1 MIKLKGITG
10 HGKNRIREHGE
21 LWEIL
26 ELPPGVVSMS
36 NKPALPPVKSVKPGV
51 WRWLD
56 EKNFEI
62 EFTRYG
68 NPKPESYDRADAIVI
83 AKAGY
88 KISQK
93 NT

>member
-21 LWEIL
+21 LWEVL

-36 NKPALPPVKSVKPGV
+36 NKPALPPVKSVKTGV

-62 EFTRYG
+62 VE
-68 NPKPESYDRADAIVI
+68 N
-83 AKAGY
+83 
-88 KISQK
+88 
-93 NT
+93 NC

>member
-21 LWEIL
+21 LWEVL

-36 NKPALPPVKSVKPGV
+36 NRPALPPVKSVKTGA

-62 EFTRYG
+62 VE
-68 NPKPESYDRADAIVI
+68 
-83 AKAGY
+83 
-88 KISQK
+88 K
-93 NT
+93 NC

>member
-1 MIKLKGITG
+1 MVKREKIEMIKLKGITG

-21 LWEIL
+21 LWEVL

-36 NKPALPPVKSVKPGV
+36 NKPTLPPVKSVKTGE

-62 EFTRYG
+62 VE
-68 NPKPESYDRADAIVI
+68 II
-83 AKAGY
+83 
-88 KISQK
+88 
-93 NT
+93 